1 MNAIPPSG
9 SLDGLCA
16 PIADSRAPKESPD
29 VVCDLLHAAQQIRK
43 LLNERLEPHN
53 LNDVRLAVLKMVRD
67 TENRG
72 GCSQAELA
80 AEIAQSESSV
90 STLIDRMRGDRLLYR
105 LRAPSDRRRRRLVL
119 TEDGRAALESARRD
133 YQILID
139 SIRRVLEEEKQ
150 LALAALLTELSTA
163 IGDTT
168 FLPITEPASA
178 SPRDVSPAA

>member
-1 MNAIPPSG
+1 MNDCPHTASFEGP
-9 SLDGLCA
+9 CA
-16 PIADSRAPKESPD
+16 PVADDAAPEKSPD
-29 VVCDLLHAAQQIRK
+29 VVCDLLHVAQQIRK

-53 LNDVRLAVLKMVRD
+53 LSDVRLAVLKMVRD

-119 TEDGRAALESARRD
+119 TDEGRLALESARRD
-133 YQILID
+133 YAIVVD
-139 SIRRVLEEEKQ
+139 AIRRTLDAEKQ
-150 LALAALLTELSTA
+150 VALAALLRELSAA

-168 FLPITEPASA
+168 FLPITEPAFA